1 MALQMCHLL
10 VLSGE
15 PSLFEKSM
23 SRCLFLGPGDGIVS
37 SLERG
42 KRQGAVARPHEDCRG
57 S

>member
-1 MALQMCHLL
+1 MSPVGPVWRTQF
-10 VLSGE
+10 
-15 PSLFEKSM
+15 FEKSM
-23 SRCLFLGPGDGIVS
+23 SECLLLGPGDGIVS